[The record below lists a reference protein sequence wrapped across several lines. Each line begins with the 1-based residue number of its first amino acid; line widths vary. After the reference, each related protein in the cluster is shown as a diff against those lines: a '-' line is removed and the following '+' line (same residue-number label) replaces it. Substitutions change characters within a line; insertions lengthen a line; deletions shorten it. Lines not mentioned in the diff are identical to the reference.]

1 MSLGKEGVASQI
13 NLAFLWGHHK
23 NSVCSFFTVIDITET
38 NIKDDCII
46 GLCYMI
52 NSEKMHY
59 YKPGLS
65 MLICARKKK
74 ISPSSATC
82 SHLADFKLAKCFFS
96 SQ

>member
-23 NSVCSFFTVIDITET
+23 NSVCSFFTVIGITET

-46 GLCYMI
+46 GLCHMI
-52 NSEKMHY
+52 NSAKMHS

-65 MLICARKKK
+65 MLICASKKK
-74 ISPSSATC
+74 IISPSSTIC
-82 SHLADFKLAKCFFS
+82 SHLANFKCFFS
-96 SQ
+96 FQ